1 MVTLALAGHLS
12 YLPEEESRA
21 VWWLSL
27 DGQFRLP
34 FNEADCAL
42 LDALVASQ
50 PRSDSLADSLDG
62 TSPRLAL
69 DPRVFL
75 LAAAGHYGTTG
86 RTPRHLSQLVNW
98 LQAARDR
105 RLAQLEPI
113 TRRRRE
119 LLREA
124 QKRRES
130 YLRHLRGA
138 SDVWE
143 LRRQL
148 ERLVRNCGRYPGN
161 WKARKLVKRWVT
173 DELLSELAEL
183 NPLELAAEIVFPQA
197 LRTQELPAT
206 EAGDEP
212 APGPI
217 REEAESRVDE
227 QRASNSQAE
236 ISLPGNSPEV
246 PAQSSPARAC
256 SAASSPG
263 QLPASAND
271 LDPAAFQHLL
281 QTEKLAALRQLAY
294 GASHEI
300 NNPLANIAMRAEML
314 LRGEADPDRQRKL
327 QVIRQ
332 QALRA
337 HEMISDLM
345 LFANPPRPTL
355 QPIEL
360 RAWLAQLRE
369 ELLGEVQL
377 AGGELIVE
385 AGTEQTVVGDPV
397 QLAEAVRALVRNSLE
412 AQPVGARILLAAGVD
427 ARGGTYLEVSDN
439 GPGISDEIARHM
451 FDPFFS
457 GREAGRGLGFGLPK
471 AWRIAESHGGQLC
484 CLNRAPG
491 QTRFRIAW
499 PRLQA
504 PARAA

>member
-1 MVTLALAGHLS
+1 
-12 YLPEEESRA
+12 

-34 FNEADCAL
+34 FNEADSVAL
-42 LDALVASQ
+42 AASQ
-50 PRSDSLADSLDG
+50 PRSDSDGVDSCLAS
-62 TSPRLAL
+62 LAL

-86 RTPRHLSQLVNW
+86 RTPRQLSQLVNW
-98 LQAARDR
+98 LAVALQNRWT
-105 RLAQLEPI
+105 QLEPI
-113 TRRRRE
+113 PRRRRT
-119 LLREA
+119 LMRKV

-130 YLRHLRGA
+130 YLRHLRGG
-138 SDVWE
+138 SDIWE

-148 ERLVRNCGRYPGN
+148 ERLVRNCGKYPGK
-161 WKARKLVKRWVT
+161 WKARKLVNRWVT
-173 DELLSELAEL
+173 DELLNELAEL
-183 NPLELAAEIVFPQA
+183 NPLELVAAIIFPDKSREQVLKA
-197 LRTQELPAT
+197 ADFERAAVELPILAEASSNVSQTQESNRQTEDLLPSET
-206 EAGDEP
+206 LEAAAQTPSIDEC
-212 APGPI
+212 GSVKGEI
-217 REEAESRVDE
+217 HGHES
-227 QRASNSQAE
+227 ASQF
-236 ISLPGNSPEV
+236 
-246 PAQSSPARAC
+246 
-256 SAASSPG
+256 
-263 QLPASAND
+263 
-271 LDPAAFQHLL
+271 DPAAFQQLL

-314 LRGEADPDRQRKL
+314 LRGEPDPDRQRKL

-332 QALRA
+332 QAMRA

-355 QPIEL
+355 QAIEL
-360 RAWLAQLRE
+360 PSWLTQLGE
-369 ELLGEVQL
+369 ELQPDVQL
-377 AGGELIVE
+377 ADAELVIE
-385 AGTEQTVVGDPV
+385 ATTEQTVVGDPV

-412 AQPVGARILLAAGVD
+412 AQPARARIRVATGVD
-427 ARGGTYLEVSDN
+427 AQGAAYFEVSDN

-484 CLNRAPG
+484 CLNRSTG
-491 QTRFRIAW
+491 QTRFRLSW

-504 PARAA
+504 PAKAA